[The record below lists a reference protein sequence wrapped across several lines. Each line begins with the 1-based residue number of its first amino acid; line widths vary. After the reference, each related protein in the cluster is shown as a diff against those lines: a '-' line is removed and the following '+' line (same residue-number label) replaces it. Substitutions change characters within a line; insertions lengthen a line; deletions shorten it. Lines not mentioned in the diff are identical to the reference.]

1 MRTLLCLI
9 VCLTMPQA
17 AHGQEV
23 DGPPSPSLVSGPQ
36 LIPALPL
43 IPSAHEPIREARLP
57 RVEPTAV
64 VPAAAT
70 PTGEAVRR
78 AGHVEPAAI
87 SGACQCDHV
96 GRALTI
102 GLPGGFGV
110 SLGESSDDGAP
121 QSCCSPQWAQWW
133 LDRVATYLGGGD
145 NEQSLALSACKCT
158 DGCKCMGKCGCDA
171 SKRCSAS
178 CSCGGTQT
186 VQTPA
191 ADEKPSN
198 VLPPCGKLCHVETA
212 GGNYF
217 GRLRSLTA
225 DWIVLDDEPNETCH
239 WIPSRTLHCLSVY
252 PESSIEDEAAD
263 GVAKPDA
270 VTFRGEQRD
279 MVSRTQAT
287 LASDLPA
294 VYEEIPQ
301 PEPLPLHAKVVYSQ
315 GSAEGT
321 VVTRARAAQAAAHV
335 PQGKR
340 LFTLGFPWS
349 RVMQLEPGDK
359 LDLITVL
366 TVQTPSGYPQVVSRT
381 FAHNVEVADVEAG
394 EGDDAVLSLLLTPEQ
409 CDLAAVA
416 AESGVVLFCKRNPSE
431 PDSSRESKGATLRK
445 LLGSAVDELDMG
457 EQTPVFAIPRLGMP
471 GRPPVPVMGGA
482 EPFAMPGAVAWPHP
496 GEFGPEMAGPP
507 PVPGCPI
514 PDCMG
519 PAAGM
524 PPFAAAP
531 HGFMPLGA
539 GGPMPFGPPP
549 AMPTFAP
556 SGMPAPELPPHD
568 PDAPRLEPS
577 HPTAPGLPAPKTVYL
592 PDPPAK
598 GKSKPIH
605 PPAGFEP
612 EKVSPPFEPIKPAE
626 AKPLKTSQALP
637 GGRMIRPVASDI
649 ALLAVP
655 PVPPAEGAVQQ
666 AAAVMPA
673 TPDTAAKPRYQLR
686 CVVEMA
692 SGSQSQLL
700 TESATETADEATT
713 TIGELEFKFRVQPL
727 DRREVQLTFRDPMG
741 MLQVVR
747 AREGDTLTL
756 PWRSEK
762 PGRQGDVRVTVARVT
777 ENRGEVA
784 AVVYEEQ
791 ATLPEAMQVR
801 TYHAADLVGIR
812 APSVPVLARSLYAR
826 RLLDDG
832 PKTSDEA
839 HAGLLNL
846 VRAVDPDSWQP
857 QGEGSVHY
865 LPESMSLV
873 VRQVPE
879 NHERIAELF
888 DQLRTPEPPASSRVN
903 SGAAGS
909 TNDAP
914 RQSSRRNVPR

>member
-9 VCLTMPQA
+9 VCLAMSQA
-17 AHGQEV
+17 ARGQEV
-23 DGPPSPSLVSGPQ
+23 DAPPGPPLVSGPQ
-36 LIPALPL
+36 LIPALP
-43 IPSAHEPIREARLP
+43 ANHGEQEPIRQARLP
-57 RVEPTAV
+57 RVEPTLV
-64 VPAAAT
+64 VPAAAA
-70 PTGEAVRR
+70 PTDEAVRH
-78 AGHVEPAAI
+78 ADHVEPASL
-87 SGACQCDHV
+87 SGACPADQA
-96 GRALTI
+96 GRTLTI
-102 GLPGGFGV
+102 ELSGGFGV
-110 SLGESSDDGAP
+110 SLGESSGSTSP

-133 LDRVATYLGGGD
+133 LDRVASYLGGD
-145 NEQSLALSACKCT
+145 KTQPLAT
-158 DGCKCMGKCGCDA
+158 
-171 SKRCSAS
+171 
-178 CSCGGTQT
+178 
-186 VQTPA
+186 TPCEC
-191 ADEKPSN
+191 DEKTAD
-198 VLPPCGKLCHVETA
+198 VLPPSGRLCHVETA

-225 DWIVLDDEPNETCH
+225 DWIVLDDEPNATCH
-239 WIPSRTLHCLSVY
+239 WIPRGSLHCLSVY
-252 PESSIEDEAAD
+252 PESNLEDEAAD
-263 GVAKPDA
+263 DAAKPDA
-270 VTFRGEQRD
+270 VTFRGEQRGAT
-279 MVSRTQAT
+279 SRTQAT
-287 LASDLPA
+287 LASDLA
-294 VYEEIPQ
+294 AGFEEIPQ

-315 GSAEGT
+315 GSAEAT
-321 VVTRARAAQAAAHV
+321 VPPRTTATQAAVEV

-340 LFTLGFPWS
+340 LFTLGFPWN

-366 TVQTPSGYPQVVSRT
+366 TVQTASGYPQVVSRT
-381 FAHNVEVADVEAG
+381 FAHNVEVADIEAG

-416 AESGVVLFCKRNPSE
+416 AESGAVLFCKRNPSE
-431 PDSSRESKGATLRK
+431 PGSSRESKGATLRK

-457 EQTPVFAIPRLGMP
+457 EQTPVFAIPRFGMP
-471 GRPPVPVMGGA
+471 GRPSVPMMGGV
-482 EPFAMPGAVAWPHP
+482 EPFAMSGPVAWPHP
-496 GEFGPEMAGPP
+496 GEFGPGMVGPP

-519 PAAGM
+519 PAAGV
-524 PPFAAAP
+524 PPYAAAP
-531 HGFMPLGA
+531 HGFMPPGA
-539 GGPMPFGPPP
+539 GGPVPFGPPP

-556 SGMPAPELPPHD
+556 SQMPAPELPPHD
-568 PDAPRLEPS
+568 PEAPRLEPS

-598 GKSKPIH
+598 GKAKHTHS
-605 PPAGFEP
+605 PAGHEP
-612 EKVSPPFEPIKPAE
+612 AKVSPPFEPIKPAE

-637 GGRMIRPVASDI
+637 GGRMIRPVASDM

-655 PVPPAEGAVQQ
+655 PVPPTEGAVQQ
-666 AAAVMPA
+666 AAAVLPA
-673 TPDTAAKPRYQLR
+673 TPADADKPRYQLR

-692 SGSQSQLL
+692 NGSQTQLL

-727 DRREVQLTFRDPMG
+727 ERREVQLTFRDPQG
-741 MLQVVR
+741 MLLVVR
-747 AREGDTLTL
+747 AREGETLTL

-777 ENRGEVA
+777 EAKGEVA
-784 AVVYEEQ
+784 AAVYQ
-791 ATLPEAMQVR
+791 DLTPPTEAMHVR
-801 TYHAADLVGIR
+801 TYNAADLLGAR
-812 APSVPVLARSLYAR
+812 ASSVPVLARSLYAR

-865 LPESMSLV
+865 LPEAMSLV

-888 DQLRTPEPPASSRVN
+888 DQLRTQEPSPSSRAGVVTA
-903 SGAAGS
+903 GATS
-909 TNDAP
+909 DTP
-914 RQSSRRNVPR
+914 RESSRRNVPR